1 MAGLIHLAMR
11 SSSPHVVEAVTPPDD
26 GGRCLVVGRRP
37 SGFRLIAAF
46 IPVEEQQA
54 IERWI
59 LTHFDWEKRR
69 HGPLPPCEQYPDD
82 GPIPS
87 WAEMLGGRMVT
98 MGIFRSAPDHV
109 LVRRYDRGRGVRP
122 HIDKEAYG
130 PVVAGLTLVSSR
142 TFHLTRPGWRSRLEA
157 LLLPGDLYVMSG
169 SARYRWKHSIPS
181 VLDDE
186 FRGVTLPRTGGF
198 SVTWRYS
205 PRPVRRWWWITS

>member
-1 MAGLIHLAMR
+1 MPL
-11 SSSPHVVEAVTPPDD
+11 SSSHHIEAVTPHDD
-26 GGRCLVVGRRP
+26 GGRCLIVGRRP

-46 IPVEEQQA
+46 IPVEEQQE

-69 HGPLPPCEQYPDD
+69 YGPLPPCEQYPDD

-87 WAEMLGGRMVT
+87 WAQMLGGRMAA
-98 MGIFRSAPDHV
+98 MGIFRKTPDHV
-109 LVRRYDRGRGVRP
+109 LLRRYDRGRGVRP

-130 PVVAGLTLVSSR
+130 PVVAGLTLTSSR
-142 TFHLTRPGWRSRLEA
+142 IFHLTRLGSRSRLEA
-157 LLLPGDLYVMSG
+157 LLLPGDLYVMTG
-169 SARYRWKHSIPS
+169 PARYRWKHSIPS

-205 PRPVRRWWWITS
+205 PRPVRRWWWTTS